1 MEEEEDA
8 FVTTGVA
15 SERRVLYN
23 TVHESRAAFNA
34 AATKDT
40 FGCPTIMKE
49 LTCCVEEQEHDGD
62 LVQGAHRRGGGGDS
76 QALSAGVGYK
86 TRMAAEVVE
95 LDVEVER
102 TASGSNKSMLVID
115 GVLDRRTSPLSYSNA
130 NASRGYV
137 RNTESKSWAPTLSW
151 SS

>member
-1 MEEEEDA
+1 
-8 FVTTGVA
+8 
-15 SERRVLYN
+15 
-23 TVHESRAAFNA
+23 
-34 AATKDT
+34 
-40 FGCPTIMKE
+40 MKE
-49 LTCCVEEQEHDGD
+49 LTCCVEEQEYDGD
-62 LVQGAHRRGGGGDS
+62 LVQGAHRRGGSDS
-76 QALSAGVGYK
+76 QAFSAGVGYK